1 MAILAAF
8 SAPQLYR
15 PEWTR
20 RSPSSGDTF
29 NTDTLSLEA
38 DVIKEVGTSGGVVQV
53 NVGEGKLSALQTTC
67 TNGVPPATA
76 IRGGD
81 TASRSKS
88 EMELKIRTKHV
99 VHHVSW
105 LWGSPFA
112 LAHTTQIQ
120 HSAHVCNYWSHHCHQ
135 PRPQLLTTPLSITN
149 HAHSC
154 LPHPLAPRTLTLHD
168 QLSSLPCEP
177 KAVGCHTRVV
187 ACVCPTHWGQL

>member
-1 MAILAAF
+1 MCTSWYCHPTRSSPCTITLKVMVAILAAF

-29 NTDTLSLEA
+29 SMDTLSLEA

-105 LWGSPFA
+105 PWGSPFA
-112 LAHTTQIQ
+112 LAHTTHKYSI
-120 HSAHVCNYWSHHCHQ
+120 
-135 PRPQLLTTPLSITN
+135 RPTFVITGVTTVTN
-149 HAHSC
+149 HVHSC
-154 LPHPLAPRTLTLHD
+154 
-168 QLSSLPCEP
+168 
-177 KAVGCHTRVV
+177 
-187 ACVCPTHWGQL
+187 